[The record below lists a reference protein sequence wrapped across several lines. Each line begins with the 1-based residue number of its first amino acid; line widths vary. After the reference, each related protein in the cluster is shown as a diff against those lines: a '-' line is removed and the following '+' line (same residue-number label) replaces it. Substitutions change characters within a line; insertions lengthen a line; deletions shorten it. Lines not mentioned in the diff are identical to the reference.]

1 MGKLFQEI
9 EMKASLLRASSQVF
23 LKHDFTWDASWC
35 ESKQK
40 IENISWRNLSFSVPT
55 VCGSSRPNISLKQS
69 YTTNLIIFYSSYN
82 SYKCKYTLHAIFSHK
97 NKSSSLVNSLMK
109 FTINM
114 RSLQHFFLKEAHQN
128 WKEPIQFL
136 SLSQR
141 VESIE
146 IFLGENWHF
155 L

>member
-1 MGKLFQEI
+1 MLLGSQHLFFRQQQLDSLIPYLLRAKKYNKKALFATQAIFQMGKLFQEI

-40 IENISWRNLSFSVPT
+40 IENISWRNLSFSLPT
-55 VCGSSRPNISLKQS
+55 VCGSSRPNITLKQS

-97 NKSSSLVNSLMK
+97 NK
-109 FTINM
+109 
-114 RSLQHFFLKEAHQN
+114 
-128 WKEPIQFL
+128 
-136 SLSQR
+136 
-141 VESIE
+141 
-146 IFLGENWHF
+146 
-155 L
+155 